1 MVMNRTLMDIG
12 KELVAISQ
20 GVSKGLAEIVIPPA
34 KPVKLKWYHCTHC
47 KKWYYVI
54 R

>member
-1 MVMNRTLMDIG
+1 MKQTLMDIS
-12 KELVAISQ
+12 KEMLAISK

-34 KPVKLKWYHCTHC
+34 KPVKLKWYHCNNC

-54 R
+54 K